1 MKRKDFMRSPVK
13 HIDLEKIKTL
23 SELVDAFK
31 HSGGYRHYRCSPVVR
46 TGGDRMKNA
55 EATELMNDISEGVC

>member
-31 HSGGYRHYRCSPVVR
+31 HSGEG
-46 TGGDRMKNA
+46 TGITDA
-55 EATELMNDISEGVC
+55 HQLSELEVTG